1 MDFLHLLD
9 QKSSSLSFFLFNLE
23 ENDSYYVFE
32 NLPEIR
38 LFNSDKEPIKYDG
51 KIDFEEMNIFVEN
64 VFKNEDL

>member
-1 MDFLHLLD
+1 MHLLD

-32 NLPEIR
+32 NLPEIS

-51 KIDFEEMNIFVEN
+51 KIDVKEMNIFVEN